1 MLARALGRGGR
12 SRKWPAW
19 GVAAVVWVL
28 GSAVPAFA
36 YDKDGFPTTVDEL
49 QDWFPAQEEDG
60 DPLSHPGDPET
71 LQGPSMPK
79 TLQDQAREQREN
91 SPVQDTRPLED
102 RELAVLAKYYP
113 IVAEVK
119 KALKQ
124 KVAKMPPPPDYEL
137 ECNDDPV
144 VAMTTEQLVKAY
156 AEQAGNPELD
166 LLKRLLE
173 VRREMQLLGLPTRET
188 FQAELA
194 ERLMVKTRDL
204 IQTYGKD
211 RNKVLSIL
219 GFAHRAHEVVGLMG
233 GGVGQSFYAEIAAW
247 LKTLMP
253 ELLRDLRDKHDYRA
267 VSAALALAQA
277 ITLAGDGANVNPE
290 AMASEIERAMTFDLS
305 LELWVKSTGANGSV
319 EEWWLS
325 AKVPLKARMIKGK
338 DDPVPKLLLEGEG
351 NGRYD
356 RYLDREGGI
365 AMKAPGFETIA
376 RVREFDACKGTGV
389 LALDRMFA
397 DTETY
402 SYTQHPSATPDDL
415 PMMHDA
421 FIIFFDDKRSIDGY
435 EFKVPVVNLVV
446 EAIDTVIQDAVGVF
460 DLKLTVKMKHTPK

>member
-1 MLARALGRGGR
+1 MPATLLWTRFR
-12 SRKWPAW
+12 SR
-19 GVAAVVWVL
+19 VRVIVVVAVVAWA
-28 GSAVPAFA
+28 SNPAAPAFA
-36 YDKDGFPTTVDEL
+36 YDKNGFPTTEDEL
-49 QDWFPAQEEDG
+49 QNWFPAQEEDA

-71 LQGPSMPK
+71 LQGPGMPR
-79 TLQDQAREQREN
+79 TLQDQAKEQREN
-91 SPVQDTRPLED
+91 SPVQDTRSLED
-102 RELAVLAKYYP
+102 RELDTLSKYWP
-113 IVAEVK
+113 LIAEVK

-124 KVAKMPPPPDYEL
+124 PVAKMAPPPDYEL

-156 AEQAGNPELD
+156 VKQAGNPELD
-166 LLKRLLE
+166 LLQRLLD
-173 VRREMQLLGLPTRET
+173 VRRELQLLGLTTRET
-188 FQAELA
+188 HQAELA
-194 ERLMVKTRDL
+194 ERLLVKTRDL

-211 RNKVLSIL
+211 RNKALAIL
-219 GFAHRAHEVVGLMG
+219 GFAHRAQEVVALMG
-233 GGVGQSFYAEIAAW
+233 GNAGQSFYAEIAAW

-253 ELLRDLRDKHDYRA
+253 ELLRDLREKHDYRA
-267 VSAALALAQA
+267 VGAALALAQA
-277 ITLAGDGANVNPE
+277 IVLSGDGAGVNQE
-290 AMASEIERAMTFDLS
+290 SIVAEIERAMAFDLS

-325 AKVPLKARMIKGK
+325 AKMPLKARMTKGK

-351 NGRYD
+351 SGRYD

-376 RVREFDACKGTGV
+376 RVKEFNACAGTGV

-402 SYTQHPSATPDDL
+402 SYPQHPTASPDDL

-421 FIIFFDDKRSIDGY
+421 FVIFFDDKRSIDGY
-435 EFKVPVVNLVV
+435 EFKVPVVNLTVD
-446 EAIDTVIQDAVGVF
+446 AIDTVIQDAVGVF